1 MRRRNNS
8 NLKERVEMVL
18 GPWRI
23 GENLVHSKNTQIFFK
38 RNEIM
43 A

>member
-1 MRRRNNS
+1 MRRRNSS
-8 NLKERVEMVL
+8 NLKERIEMVL

-23 GENLVHSKNTQIFFK
+23 GENRDHSKNTQIFFK

>member
-1 MRRRNNS
+1 MRRRNSS
-8 NLKERVEMVL
+8 NLKERIEMVL
-18 GPWRI
+18 GPCFI
-23 GENLVHSKNTQIFFK
+23 GENLVHSKNTQTFFK